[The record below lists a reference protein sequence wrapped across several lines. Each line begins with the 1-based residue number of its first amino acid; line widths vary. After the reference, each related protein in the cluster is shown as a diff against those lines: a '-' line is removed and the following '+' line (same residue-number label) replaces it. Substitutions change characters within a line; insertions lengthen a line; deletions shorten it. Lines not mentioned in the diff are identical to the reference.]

1 MVHLRPCLILPSV
14 ISGARRYPGDAGWSS
29 PVARWAH
36 NPEVAG
42 SNPAP
47 ATDEAG
53 AAEGGARLISIAL
66 AADDSGM
73 SSLAPVE
80 LPDDI
85 QRRLNVYKAVGAL
98 LLIVVWGWFALV
110 KNDQTPI
117 FVYLNIAV
125 HEIGHVLF
133 RPFGELTMLIMG
145 SGFEVLFPFAVGV
158 VFLIRKR
165 DLVSTAVAWGWAASA
180 LASAATYIADADD
193 GRLALLGATGPDAAG
208 DWERI
213 LGEEFFDKVY
223 LADSIAGTVRTFG
236 YALWFVALGLA
247 ILASVRNRLQ
257 ARTADPTHR
266 PTAKPSSPLP
276 ALDADQMWR

>member
-1 MVHLRPCLILPSV
+1 
-14 ISGARRYPGDAGWSS
+14 
-29 PVARWAH
+29 
-36 NPEVAG
+36 
-42 SNPAP
+42 
-47 ATDEAG
+47 
-53 AAEGGARLISIAL
+53 
-66 AADDSGM
+66 M
-73 SSLAPVE
+73 SALAPVE

-98 LLIVVWGWFALV
+98 LLIAVWGWFALV

-145 SGFEVLFPFAVGV
+145 SGFEVLFPFAVGA
-158 VFLIRKR
+158 VFLFAKR
-165 DLVSTAVAWGWAASA
+165 DVVSTAVAWGWAASA

-236 YALWFVALGLA
+236 YVLWIVALWLA
-247 ILASVRNRLQ
+247 IWGIVRNRAQ
-257 ARTADPTHR
+257 ERAVDPIRR
-266 PTAKPSSPLP
+266 PTVKPSPPRP
-276 ALDADQMWR
+276 AVDAEEMWR

>member
-1 MVHLRPCLILPSV
+1 
-14 ISGARRYPGDAGWSS
+14 
-29 PVARWAH
+29 
-36 NPEVAG
+36 
-42 SNPAP
+42 
-47 ATDEAG
+47 
-53 AAEGGARLISIAL
+53 
-66 AADDSGM
+66 M
-73 SSLAPVE
+73 STLAPVE

-85 QRRLNVYKAVGAL
+85 QRRLNVYKAVAAL
-98 LLIVVWGWFALV
+98 LLIAVWGWFALV

-133 RPFGELTMLIMG
+133 QPFGELTMLIMG
-145 SGFEVLFPFAVGV
+145 SGFEVVFPFAVGA
-158 VFLIRKR
+158 VFLLRKR

-223 LADSIAGTVRTFG
+223 LADSVAGTVRTFG
-236 YALWFVALGLA
+236 YVLWIVALGLA
-247 ILASVRNRLQ
+247 VWAIVRNRAQ
-257 ARTADPTHR
+257 ERAADPTR
-266 PTAKPSSPLP
+266 RSIVKPSSPRP
-276 ALDADQMWR
+276 AVDAEEMWR

>member
-1 MVHLRPCLILPSV
+1 M
-14 ISGARRYPGDAGWSS
+14 A
-29 PVARWAH
+29 
-36 NPEVAG
+36 
-42 SNPAP
+42 
-47 ATDEAG
+47 
-53 AAEGGARLISIAL
+53 
-66 AADDSGM
+66 
-73 SSLAPVE
+73 SLAPVQ

-85 QRRLNVYKAVGAL
+85 QRRLNVYKAAGAV
-98 LLIVVWGWFALV
+98 LLIAVWGWFALV

-165 DLVSTAVAWGWAASA
+165 DLVSTAVSWGWSASA

-193 GRLALLGATGPDAAG
+193 GRLALLGATGPDTAG

-213 LGEEFFDKVY
+213 LGEQFFDKVY
-223 LADSIAGTVRTFG
+223 LADSIAAEVQTAG
-236 YALWFVALGLA
+236 YVLWFIALGMA
-247 ILASVRNRLQ
+247 AWVIIRDRLQ
-257 ARTADPTHR
+257 ERAAVAISRPRATAT
-266 PTAKPSSPLP
+266 TSSPLP
-276 ALDADQMWR
+276 MLDDEQMWS

>member
-1 MVHLRPCLILPSV
+1 MT
-14 ISGARRYPGDAGWSS
+14 ARERGEMRRADSPGREIGCA
-29 PVARWAH
+29 
-36 NPEVAG
+36 
-42 SNPAP
+42 
-47 ATDEAG
+47 
-53 AAEGGARLISIAL
+53 
-66 AADDSGM
+66 
-73 SSLAPVE
+73 LAPVP

-85 QRRLNVYKAVGAL
+85 ERRLTVYKAAGAL
-98 LLIVVWGWFALV
+98 LLIAVWGWFALV

-165 DLVSTAVAWGWAASA
+165 DLVSTAVSWGWSASA

-193 GRLALLGATGPDAAG
+193 GRLALLGATGPDTAG

-213 LGEEFFDKVY
+213 LGVQFFDKVY
-223 LADSIAGTVRTFG
+223 LADSIAAMVRTAG
-236 YALWFVALGLA
+236 YVLWFVALA
-247 ILASVRNRLQ
+247 MAAWVIVRARLQ
-257 ARTADPTHR
+257 ERAAAAISAAQGNRDTEITTSR
-266 PTAKPSSPLP
+266 VG
-276 ALDADQMWR
+276 

>member
-1 MVHLRPCLILPSV
+1 
-14 ISGARRYPGDAGWSS
+14 
-29 PVARWAH
+29 
-36 NPEVAG
+36 
-42 SNPAP
+42 
-47 ATDEAG
+47 
-53 AAEGGARLISIAL
+53 
-66 AADDSGM
+66 M
-73 SSLAPVE
+73 STLAPVD

-85 QRRLNVYKAVGAL
+85 QRRLNDFKAVAAL
-98 LLIVVWGWFALV
+98 LLIAVWGWFALV

-125 HEIGHVLF
+125 HEMGHVLF
-133 RPFGELTMLIMG
+133 QPFGELTMLIMG
-145 SGFEVLFPFAVGV
+145 SGFEVVFPFAVGA
-158 VFLIRKR
+158 VFLLRKR

-236 YALWFVALGLA
+236 YVLWIVALGLA
-247 ILASVRNRLQ
+247 IWAIVRNRAQ
-257 ARTADPTHR
+257 ETAADPTRR
-266 PTAKPSSPLP
+266 PTAKPGPPRP
-276 ALDADQMWR
+276 AVDAEEMWR

>member
-1 MVHLRPCLILPSV
+1 MTC
-14 ISGARRYPGDAGWSS
+14 
-29 PVARWAH
+29 
-36 NPEVAG
+36 
-42 SNPAP
+42 
-47 ATDEAG
+47 
-53 AAEGGARLISIAL
+53 
-66 AADDSGM
+66 GM
-73 SSLAPVE
+73 STFAPVE

-98 LLIVVWGWFALV
+98 LLIAIWGWFALV

-125 HEIGHVLF
+125 HEFGHILF

-158 VFLIRKR
+158 WFLLRKR

-193 GRLALLGATGPDAAG
+193 GRLALLGATGPDSAG

-213 LGEEFFDKVY
+213 LGEEFFDKVS
-223 LADSIAGTVRTFG
+223 LADSIAGTIRTLG

-247 ILASVRNRLQ
+247 ILAIVRNRIQERRAQPNL
-257 ARTADPTHR
+257 PS
-266 PTAKPSSPLP
+266 AKPTSPLP
-276 ALDADQMWR
+276 ALDAEQMWR